1 MNVHLYTYE
10 LPFSTPIT
18 LARRS
23 YADRRGLLLQ
33 LSSGPREGWGEA
45 APLPGFSR
53 ESEAEAR
60 EQLLGLLPKIRS
72 LDPRATLLEERSVL
86 LTELN
91 VPSLLPSVRNA
102 IEGAILWWLMADTG
116 RLPGRALNKEVELNA
131 LLVVSDNLDGTLQ
144 DLRRDGYQGIKMK
157 VGRRSVAEDL
167 RRLRQVA
174 AEIER
179 GVKIRLDAN
188 RAWSWDQAVSF
199 LEGLPDGLPLDYI
212 EEPLRNPDELERLRQ
227 VTGAP
232 IALDE
237 TLRELKEDDLAG
249 YSWVDAWICKPML
262 DGGPSAF
269 FAIERAA
276 EKSDAQVILSSAFDS
291 GVGMRNLLML
301 AGLALRPAPMGLDTY
316 KRLRYDVLEE
326 PLPYTGAR
334 ADLTS
339 PSFRRPTISRNHL
352 QRISE

>member
-1 MNVHLYTYE
+1 MKVHLYTYE
-10 LPFSTPIT
+10 LPFRAPIT
-18 LARRS
+18 LAGRS
-23 YADRRGLLLQ
+23 YAGRRGLLLQ

-53 ESEAEAR
+53 ESEADAR
-60 EQLLGLLPKIRS
+60 DQLLGLLPGLRS
-72 LDPRATLLEERSVL
+72 LDPRPALLEKRSTL
-86 LTELN
+86 PNELN
-91 VPSLLPSVRNA
+91 VRSLLPSVRNA
-102 IEGAILWWLMADTG
+102 IEGAILWWLMADTE
-116 RLPGRALNKEVELNA
+116 RLAGRALKKEVEVNA
-131 LLVVSDNLDGTLQ
+131 LLVVSDNLEGTLQ
-144 DLRRDGYQGIKMK
+144 ELRRDGYQAIKMK

-188 RAWSWDQAVSF
+188 RAWSWDQSVSF
-199 LEGLPDGLPLDYI
+199 LKRIPDGLPLDYI

-262 DGGPSAF
+262 DGGPSGF
-269 FAIERAA
+269 FAVERAA

-301 AGLALRPAPMGLDTY
+301 AGLARHPAPMGLDTY
-316 KRLRYDVLEE
+316 ERIKYDVLEE
-326 PLPYTGAR
+326 PLPYAGAR
-334 ADLTS
+334 VDLTS
-339 PSFRRPTISRNHL
+339 PSFRRPTIFQKHL